1 MYEIIEY
8 ISKRY
13 KSRGWIQSWNVSSDE
28 TWQMQSSILDIY
40 QINELF
46 YIVTC
51 FNCHNVSLLLLF
63 VSYSTSDLVLGV
75 SLKHL
80 IPFKGRFHSKIDF
93 SPAHFPTWCW
103 WRHWGKFLIHV
114 TIPDFHRGKPSL
126 SSSSIWE
133 VNTTSYNQI
142 STLASSQL
150 SQEASILHFG
160 EMSIWTHHPFNGNV
174 LSTSSGCEV
183 FVKGTDFNVSSSV
196 TCHGVLRDRLNCTPF
211 VMKLFIPL
219 RF

>member
-51 FNCHNVSLLLLF
+51 FNCHNVSWLLLLLLF
-63 VSYSTSDLVLGV
+63 VSHSTSDLVLGV

-103 WRHWGKFLIHV
+103 WRNWWKFLIHK
-114 TIPDFHRGKPSL
+114 TIPDCHRGKPSL
-126 SSSSIWE
+126 SSSSVWE

-142 STLASSQL
+142 STLASSPCRKRPP
-150 SQEASILHFG
+150 SSIL
-160 EMSIWTHHPFNGNV
+160 
-174 LSTSSGCEV
+174 
-183 FVKGTDFNVSSSV
+183 VKCQFERT
-196 TCHGVLRDRLNCTPF
+196 
-211 VMKLFIPL
+211 IPL
-219 RF
+219 MGMCCPQAVGARCLWKVLILMCPHQWHVMVSCETVWIVRHS